1 MVGQVHQA
9 EGTTG
14 KVRSHFANRIVMTQI
29 IIKTP
34 PPRRGKWRRRILW
47 SAGFVF
53 LLCLGAYFLVTSNW
67 FVQRVVLPQ
76 VSKALQADVTLAEAN
91 LSPWRHVHFRELKVH
106 PKGDEVLLQVQE
118 IRVRYSLLALLRG
131 RVEVAEVS
139 VESPVVNLVQRAD
152 GTSNLDALL
161 QLVGKS
167 DSEPKDKTTSTA
179 PQVNIK
185 LVQIKNGTLRRVQ
198 HHATGGADQAELSG
212 LNFMVRDVKNGS
224 LGQMELAAQLA
235 FDKAAQADAEAGT
248 LRAKLDGKFVF
259 TLTPELQ
266 PGAIQG
272 ETTFAVTQA
281 TGPMA
286 ELAALGARLDCEL
299 TPTEITE
306 IALRF
311 RKDEAELGGVRLTG
325 PFVAE
330 QMEGKLKLELLTLD
344 RRVLNLFGAPAGIDF
359 GTSAINAHAD
369 IELARGGQEISIAGR
384 VDLAKL
390 QLIQGAKISPT
401 LDLRCDYAVA
411 VDQGKEQA
419 VVKFLTL
426 SGLQNAQ
433 LFLQSTLASPLTIG
447 WGDTNAAVADATLEI
462 ALKDWKLADWAAFI
476 GDPAPTGLVNMA
488 LQLKSAESGQ
498 QLQLTVDGGVQGFAL
513 TGGAT
518 VKPAEIRFQT
528 RAEAQQL
535 QQFKLASQRL
545 EILLGDQSAFVAT
558 VTGAVNRVSSDA
570 DWLVMAQANLPQL
583 AALAPDAGA
592 NFSSGKL
599 NLTTRLVGRAGK
611 QDVSGQVALTEMTG
625 TQGTTRWERYGVN
638 LDFAAMVEQ
647 QLVELAKFTTLV
659 TAGGKSGGRLDAGGK
674 FDFRGEAPS
683 GDLIVR
689 LVNFNEAALR
699 PFLESALG
707 DKKLVSV
714 ALHTTATVGLDATGG
729 FATKA
734 SLQMTNLVVN
744 DPKQPALA
752 TPLAAEVQLDVGM
765 AEKILEVR
773 EAQVTLTPTERAK
786 NTLNLTGTVNLTN
799 AEAISGNLKL
809 AAESLDLTRYYDLLM
824 ASTPAPKTSVPPDRA
839 KPAPTET
846 PAPAPEAEP
855 EAIVLPVENFVFEL
869 AVGRLY
875 LREVDIADLK
885 TVATING
892 SKVML
897 QPCELRVNGA
907 PISATADLDLGVPG
921 YRYDVKLDVQSLPLT
936 PVVNTF
942 QPELIGQIGGHL
954 LAKAELRG
962 AGVTGASLQTNLVG
976 QFDVLATNLNL
987 SISHVRSPIATTIIN
1002 VIVGLPELIRNPAAL
1017 IGRRENAEK
1026 GGWSEEIT
1034 AQPIQVVA
1042 LQGRA
1047 GDGKITMQPAQIRS
1061 AAFQVNIAGDLVI
1074 APVLTNSVL
1083 NFPVNIAL
1091 GRRYAEKIGLVNA
1104 STPTNEVYIVLPDFL
1119 TVQNTMGAPKA
1130 DISKRGIAAV
1140 LAKTS
1145 GGIAKELGLATGEQG
1160 KALLD
1165 AVGGLLSGKSAP
1177 TNTNTTVTNTNAP
1190 AEPEK
1195 KSGGL
1200 LDLFRRP
1207 KSE

>member
-1 MVGQVHQA
+1 
-9 EGTTG
+9 
-14 KVRSHFANRIVMTQI
+14 MTQI
-29 IIKTP
+29 IIKPP

-53 LLCLGAYFLVTSNW
+53 LLCLGAYFLITSNW

-76 VSKALQADVTLAEAN
+76 VSRALQADVTLAEAN
-91 LSPWRHVHFRELKVH
+91 LSPWRHVHLRELKVH

-118 IRVRYSLLALLRG
+118 IRMRYSMLALLRG
-131 RVEVAEVS
+131 RIEVAEVS
-139 VESPVVNLVQRAD
+139 VEAPVINVVQRAD

-167 DSEPKDKTTSTA
+167 NSEPKDKTPSAA
-179 PQVNIK
+179 PQVDIK
-185 LVQIKNGTLRRVQ
+185 VVQIKNGTVRLVQ
-198 HHATGGADQAELSG
+198 HDAVGAQDRVELSD
-212 LNFMVRDVKNGS
+212 LNFAVRNVKNGNS
-224 LGQMELAAQLA
+224 GQMDLALQLA
-235 FDKAAQADAEAGT
+235 FDKAAQANANAGN
-248 LRAKLDGKFVF
+248 LRAKLDGKFAF
-259 TLTPELQ
+259 TLSPELQ
-266 PGAIQG
+266 PGGIQG
-272 ETTFAVTQA
+272 ETTFVVTQA

-286 ELAALGARLDCEL
+286 ELAALVARLDCDL
-299 TPTEITE
+299 TPTEIKE

-344 RRVLNLFGAPAGIDF
+344 RRVLNLFGAAAGIDF
-359 GTSAINAHAD
+359 GTSAINANAD

-390 QLIQGAKISPT
+390 QLIQSAKISPT

-411 VDQGKEQA
+411 VDQEKKQA
-419 VVKFLTL
+419 VVKFFTL
-426 SGLQNAQ
+426 SGLQNSQ
-433 LFLQSTLASPLTIG
+433 LFLQSTLASPLAIG
-447 WGDTNAAVADATLEI
+447 WGETNAAVADATLEI

-476 GDPAPTGLVNMA
+476 GDPAPTGLVNVA
-488 LQLKSAESGQ
+488 LQLKSAQNGQ
-498 QLQLTVDGGVQGFAL
+498 QLQLEVDGGVNGFAL
-513 TGGAT
+513 TSGAA
-518 VKPAEIRFQT
+518 VKPADIRFQT

-535 QQFKLASQRL
+535 QQIKLISQRL
-545 EILLGDQSAFVAT
+545 EILQGEQSAFVAT
-558 VTGAVNRVSSDA
+558 VTGAVDRVTSAA
-570 DWLVMAQANLPQL
+570 DWLVTAQANLPQL
-583 AALAPDAGA
+583 AALAPDAEA
-592 NFSSGKL
+592 NFTSGKL
-599 NLTTRLVGRAGK
+599 NLNTRLVGRDGK
-611 QDVSGQVALTEMTG
+611 QDVSGQMALTEVTG
-625 TQGTTRWERYGVN
+625 TQGTMHWERYGVN
-638 LDFAAMVEQ
+638 LDFAATMEQ
-647 QLVELAKFTTLV
+647 QLVEVTKLTTLV
-659 TAGGKSGGRLDAGGK
+659 SAGGKSGGRLDAAGK

-699 PFLESALG
+699 PFLESATG

-714 ALHTTATVGLDATGG
+714 SLHTTATVGLDATGG
-729 FATKA
+729 FAAKG

-752 TPLAAEVQLDVGM
+752 TPLAAEVQVDVGM

-809 AAESLDLTRYYDLLM
+809 AAESLDFTRYYDLFA
-824 ASTPAPKTSVPPDRA
+824 ASTPVTKTPAPPDQA

-855 EAIVLPVENFVFEL
+855 EAILLPVANFVLEM
-869 AVGRLY
+869 AVGRFY

-892 SKVML
+892 SKVVL
-897 QPCELRVNGA
+897 QPCEMRVNGA
-907 PISATADLDLGVPG
+907 PISVTADLDVGVPG

-987 SISHVRSPIATTIIN
+987 SISHVRSPVATTIIN
-1002 VIVGLPELIRNPAAL
+1002 VIVRLPELIRNPSAFLGLDA
-1017 IGRRENAEK
+1017 GAES
-1026 GGWSEEIT
+1026 GGWAEEIK
-1034 AQPIQVVA
+1034 AQPIQVVV

-1061 AAFQVNIAGDLVI
+1061 AAFQVNIAGDLAI

-1104 STPTNEVYIVLPDFL
+1104 STPTNEVYIALPDFL
-1119 TVQNTMGAPKA
+1119 TVRNTLGNPKR
-1130 DISKRGIAAV
+1130 DISNGGIAA
-1140 LAKTS
+1140 LGAKTAL
-1145 GGIAKELGLATGEQG
+1145 GIAKELGLATGDQG

-1177 TNTNTTVTNTNAP
+1177 TNTNATTIDTNTP

-1195 KSGGL
+1195 KSGL
-1200 LDLFRRP
+1200 LDLLRRS
-1207 KSE
+1207 KKD

>member
-1 MVGQVHQA
+1 
-9 EGTTG
+9 
-14 KVRSHFANRIVMTQI
+14 MTQI

-47 SAGFVF
+47 SAGCVF

-139 VESPVVNLVQRAD
+139 VETPVINVVQRAD

-161 QLVGKS
+161 QLLGKS
-167 DSEPKDKTTSTA
+167 DSEPKDKTPSDA
-179 PQVNIK
+179 PQVDIK
-185 LVQIKNGTLRRVQ
+185 LVQIKNGTVRLVQ
-198 HHATGGADQAELSG
+198 HDAVGGQDRVELSG
-212 LNFMVRDVKNGS
+212 LNFAVRDVRNGT

-248 LRAKLDGKFVF
+248 LRAKLDGKFAF
-259 TLTPELQ
+259 ALSPELQ
-266 PGAIQG
+266 PGSLQG
-272 ETTFAVTQA
+272 ETTFVVTQA

-286 ELAALGARLDCEL
+286 ELAALAARLDCDM
-299 TPTEITE
+299 TPTEIKE

-344 RRVLNLFGAPAGIDF
+344 RRVLNLFGAAAGIDF
-359 GTSAINAHAD
+359 GTSAINANAD

-411 VDQGKEQA
+411 VDQEKEQA
-419 VVKFLTL
+419 VVKFFTM

-447 WGDTNAAVADATLEI
+447 WGGTNTAVADATLEI

-476 GDPAPTGLVNMA
+476 GDPAPTGMVNVV
-488 LQLKSAESGQ
+488 LQLKSAQSGQ
-498 QLQLTVDGGVQGFAL
+498 RLQLEVDGGVNGFAL
-513 TGGAT
+513 TGGAA

-535 QQFKLASQRL
+535 QQIKLISQRL
-545 EILLGDQSAFVAT
+545 EILQGEQSAFVAT
-558 VTGAVNRVSSDA
+558 VTGAVDRVTSAA
-570 DWLVMAQANLPQL
+570 DWLVTAQANLPQL

-599 NLTTRLVGRAGK
+599 NLKTRLVGREGK
-611 QDVSGQVALTEMTG
+611 QDVSGQLVLTEMTG
-625 TQGTTRWERYGVN
+625 TQGTTRWERYAVN
-638 LDFAAMVEQ
+638 LDFAAMMEQ
-647 QLVELAKFTTLV
+647 QLVEVTKFTTLV
-659 TAGGKSGGRLDAGGK
+659 TAGGKNGGRLDAGGK
-674 FDFRGEAPS
+674 FDFRGAAPS

-714 ALHTTATVGLDATGG
+714 SLHTTATVGLDANGG

-744 DPKQPALA
+744 DPKQAALA
-752 TPLAAEVQLDVGM
+752 TPLAAEVQVDVGM
-765 AEKILEVR
+765 AEKFLEVR

-786 NTLNLTGTVNLTN
+786 NALNLTGSVNLTN
-799 AEAISGNLKL
+799 SEAISGNLKL
-809 AAESLDLTRYYDLLM
+809 AAESLDFTRYYDLFA
-824 ASTPAPKTSVPPDRA
+824 ASTPAPTTPAPSDQT

-846 PAPAPEAEP
+846 PAPAPESEP
-855 EAIVLPVENFVFEL
+855 DAILLPVANFVFEM

-892 SKVML
+892 SKVVL
-897 QPCELRVNGA
+897 QPCTMRFNGA
-907 PISATADLDLGVPG
+907 PISVTADVDLGVPG
-921 YRYDVKLDVQSLPLT
+921 YRYDVKLDVQSLPLA

-942 QPELIGQIGGHL
+942 KPELIGQVGGHL

-987 SISHVRSPIATTIIN
+987 SVSHVRSPVATTIIN
-1002 VIVGLPELIRNPAAL
+1002 VIVALPELIRNPTSFLGLGAK
-1017 IGRRENAEK
+1017 AES

-1034 AQPIQVVA
+1034 AQPIQVVL

-1047 GDGKITMQPAQIRS
+1047 GDGKITMQPAQVRS
-1061 AAFQVNIAGDLVI
+1061 AAFQVNIVGDLAI

-1104 STPTNEVYIVLPDFL
+1104 STPTNEVYIALPDFL
-1119 TVQNTMGAPKA
+1119 TVQNTLGNPKS

-1145 GGIAKELGLATGEQG
+1145 GGIAKELGLATGDQG

-1165 AVGGLLSGKSAP
+1165 AVGGLLSGKPAP
-1177 TNTNTTVTNTNAP
+1177 TNTNATVTDTNAP

-1200 LDLFRRP
+1200 LDLFKRS
-1207 KSE
+1207 KKD

>member
-1 MVGQVHQA
+1 MVGPVQQV
-9 EGTTG
+9 EGTAGT
-14 KVRSHFANRIVMTQI
+14 VRSHFATSIVMTQI

-34 PPRRGKWRRRILW
+34 PPRPGKWRRRIFW
-47 SAGFVF
+47 SIGFVF
-53 LLCLGAYFLVTSNW
+53 LLCVGTYFLVTSNW

-91 LSPWRHVHFRELKVH
+91 LSPRRHVQLRELKVH
-106 PKGDEVLLQVQE
+106 PKGDEVLLEVRE

-131 RVEVAEVS
+131 RIEVAEVS
-139 VESPVVNLVQRAD
+139 VESPVINVVQRAD

-161 QLVGKS
+161 QLLGKT
-167 DSEPKDKTTSTA
+167 DSEPKDKPASAA

-185 LVQIKNGTLRRVQ
+185 VVQIKNGTVRLVQ
-198 HHATGGADQAELSG
+198 HDAVSGQDRVELSD
-212 LNFMVRDVKNGS
+212 LNFAVRDLKNGNS
-224 LGQMELAAQLA
+224 GQMDLALQLA
-235 FDKAAQADAEAGT
+235 FDKAAQANAEAGT
-248 LRAKLDGKFVF
+248 LRAKLDGKFAF
-259 TLTPELQ
+259 TLSPDLQ

-299 TPTEITE
+299 TPTEIKE

-344 RRVLNLFGAPAGIDF
+344 RRVLNLFGAAAGIDF
-359 GTSAINAHAD
+359 GTSAINANAD
-369 IELARGGQEISIAGR
+369 IELARGGQEMSIAGR
-384 VDLAKL
+384 VDLVKL

-401 LDLRCDYAVA
+401 LDLRCDYAVT
-411 VDQGKEQA
+411 VDQEKEQA
-419 VVKFLTL
+419 VVKFFTM
-426 SGLQNAQ
+426 SGLQNSQ
-433 LFLQSTLASPLTIG
+433 LFLQSTLASPLTIA
-447 WGDTNAAVADATLEI
+447 WGDTNTPVADATLEV

-476 GDPAPTGLVNMA
+476 GDPAPTGLVNVA
-488 LQLKSAESGQ
+488 LQLKSAQSGQ
-498 QLQLTVDGGVQGFAL
+498 RLQLEVDGGVNGFAL
-513 TGGAT
+513 AGKTK
-518 VKPAEIRFQT
+518 VNPVEIRFQT

-535 QQFKLASQRL
+535 QQFKLTNQRL
-545 EILLGDQSAFVAT
+545 EILQGEQSAFVAT
-558 VTGAVNRVSSDA
+558 VTGAVNQVTADA
-570 DWLVMAQANLPQL
+570 DWLLTAQASLPQL
-583 AALAPDAGA
+583 AALAPTAGA
-592 NFSSGKL
+592 NFSSGKFNL
-599 NLTTRLVGRAGK
+599 NTRLVGRAGK
-611 QDVSGQVALTEMTG
+611 QDVSGQMVLTEMTG

-638 LDFAAMVEQ
+638 LDFAATAEQ
-647 QLVELAKFTTLV
+647 QLVEVTKFTTLV
-659 TAGGKSGGRLDAGGK
+659 SAGGKDGGRLDAGGK
-674 FDFRGEAPS
+674 LDLRGAAPS
-683 GDLIVR
+683 ADLILR

-699 PFLESALG
+699 PYLESAMG

-714 ALHTTATVGLDATGG
+714 SLHSTATVGLDATGG
-729 FATKA
+729 FATKT
-734 SLQMTNLVVN
+734 SLQITNLVVN
-744 DPKQPALA
+744 DPAQPALA
-752 TPLAAEVQLDVGM
+752 APLAAEVQVDVGM
-765 AEKILEVR
+765 AGEILEVR
-773 EAQVTLTPTERAK
+773 EAQVTLTPTERVK
-786 NTLNLTGTVNLTN
+786 NAVNLTGSVNLTN

-809 AAESLDLTRYYDLLM
+809 VAESLDFTRYYDLFT
-824 ASTPAPKTSVPPDRA
+824 ASSAAPKTTAPVVQA

-846 PAPAPEAEP
+846 PAPEPETEP
-855 EAIVLPVENFVFEL
+855 EAIVLPVGNLVFEV

-875 LREVDIADLK
+875 LREIDIADLE

-892 SKVML
+892 SKVVL
-897 QPCELRVNGA
+897 QTCEMRFNGA
-907 PISATADLDLGVPG
+907 PVALTADVDLGVPG
-921 YRYDVKLDVQSLPLT
+921 FRYDVKLDVQSLPLT

-942 QPELIGQIGGHL
+942 QPELVGQIGGHL

-987 SISHVRSPIATTIIN
+987 SISHVRSPIANTIIN

-1026 GGWSEEIT
+1026 GGWADDIT
-1034 AQPIQVVA
+1034 AQPIQIIS
-1042 LQGRA
+1042 LQGQA

-1061 AAFQVNIAGDLVI
+1061 AAFQVNIAGDMAI

-1104 STPTNEVYIVLPDFL
+1104 STPTNEVYIALPDFL
-1119 TVQNTMGAPKA
+1119 TVQNTLGNPKS
-1130 DISKRGIAAV
+1130 DISKRGIALV
-1140 LAKTS
+1140 VAKTS
-1145 GGIAKELGLATGEQG
+1145 GGLAKELGLATGEQG
-1160 KALLD
+1160 KALID
-1165 AVGGLLSGKSAP
+1165 AVGGLLGGKSANTA
-1177 TNTNTTVTNTNAP
+1177 TNVTATGTNAP

-1200 LDLFRRP
+1200 LDLFKRS
-1207 KSE
+1207 KKD